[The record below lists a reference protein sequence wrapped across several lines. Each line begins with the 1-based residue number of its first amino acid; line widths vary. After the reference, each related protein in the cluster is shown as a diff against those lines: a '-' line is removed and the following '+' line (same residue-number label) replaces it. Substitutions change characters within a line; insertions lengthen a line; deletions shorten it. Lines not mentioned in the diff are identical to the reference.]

1 MLTVII
7 QVTRKRAIEYAGELP
22 EGQRKR
28 TRERKSERER
38 ETVIIRESASAVI
51 GGSDRGIV
59 THVAED
65 DEVLM
70 PMPAEYHEGHSNH
83 ENANFAVG
91 STQDANEMTAN
102 MYRVGGKV

>member
-1 MLTVII
+1 MRVP
-7 QVTRKRAIEYAGELP
+7 R
-22 EGQRKR
+22 
-28 TRERKSERER
+28 
-38 ETVIIRESASAVI
+38 SAAS
-51 GGSDRGIV
+51 GRGIV

-70 PMPAEYHEGHSNH
+70 PMPAEYHEGHTNH